1 MSKLFFFF
9 LAVPP
14 SMQDLSSPARNQVEV
29 WSLNKWTTREEPEM
43 TLLQMFQLTS
53 FSKDFLEA
61 CSLSLRFFET
71 YLIQRSETSHLRL
84 GLEPGQNPVG
94 T

>member
-1 MSKLFFFF
+1 MSQLFFVF

-43 TLLQMFQLTS
+43 TLYYKCSNSLA
-53 FSKDFLEA
+53 FLRA
-61 CSLSLRFFET
+61 SWKAASC
-71 YLIQRSETSHLRL
+71 H
-84 GLEPGQNPVG
+84 
-94 T
+94 